1 MLLSSCA
8 RAAIIPAAGK
18 LLTFGPAAI
27 LRNVG
32 ETDMEQYIETGTDVV
47 TVISEPGALTFAT
60 RKEWEPLPETRL
72 DTLNGYKINM
82 AFKGTSSVYFVLHD
96 FAAPSMMRGE
106 LENRYKLVK
115 VTDDEE
121 GKQIFFSMVLSAA
134 EVEQLE
140 KNRLTL
146 WD

>member
-1 MLLSSCA
+1 
-8 RAAIIPAAGK
+8 
-18 LLTFGPAAI
+18 
-27 LRNVG
+27 
-32 ETDMEQYIETGTDVV
+32 MEPIIETGNDVI
-47 TVISEPGALTFAT
+47 TVISEENALTFAT
-60 RKEWEPLPETRL
+60 RKEWEPLPENRL
-72 DTLNGYKINM
+72 EILNGFQIRM

-96 FAAPSMMRGE
+96 FAALPMLRGE